1 MNMTMKNRIAMI
13 VVMCAV
19 LFSAC
24 EKKPVEKTM
33 TFEKGTWKEILAKAK
48 KENKLIFLDAYAS
61 WCGPC
66 KWMAANVFTDSTVAA
81 FYNTKFIN
89 AKINMEKDEG
99 IELAKTYQVRAYPTL
114 LYISG
119 DGEVIHRICGSMP
132 AEEFIRTGEDAL
144 NPDKQFVK
152 LVREYRKGNRDGA
165 FLISY
170 LEAMS
175 KAYVNTD
182 TVKDEYFSAQKES
195 DLTNRVNWNLML
207 EFENNPDGKAFQYL
221 LNNQPAFAALYT
233 KDSVEEKIYTTVFAY
248 HRGKIM
254 SDTTDASYKTAKEK
268 AGALKFGRTA
278 ELLAELDMAYF
289 AKKEK
294 WNDYA
299 KTAAVVVEK
308 YKMNNAQSLVMIAS
322 VFLKNVTDKAYL
334 QKAESW
340 AKKASELEKNPYVV
354 DVYANLLFTNGKKQD
369 AITQEELAIQLA
381 KEAGRSTE
389 KYEKNLEKFRK

>member
-1 MNMTMKNRIAMI
+1 MKNRIAML

-19 LFSAC
+19 VFSAC

-48 KENKLIFLDAYAS
+48 KENKLIFLDAFAS

-89 AKINMEKDEG
+89 AKIDMEKDEG
-99 IELAKTYQVRAYPTL
+99 IELAKTYQVRAYPTF

-132 AEEFIRTGEDAL
+132 ANEFIQTGMDAM
-144 NPDKQFVK
+144 NPDKQYVK
-152 LVREYRKGNRDGA
+152 LVREYRKGSRDGA
-165 FLISY
+165 FLLSY
-170 LEAMS
+170 LDAMS
-175 KAYVNTD
+175 KAYVNAD
-182 TVKDEYFSAQKES
+182 TLKDEYFSAQKES
-195 DLTNRVNWNLML
+195 DLTSRINWNIML

-221 LNNQPAFAALYT
+221 LNNQPAFTALYT
-233 KDSVEEKIYTTVFAY
+233 KDSVEEKIYSTVFAF

-268 AGALKFGRTA
+268 SSALKFGRTA
-278 ELLAELDMAYF
+278 ELLAEIDMAYF

-294 WNDYA
+294 WTDYA
-299 KTAAVVVEK
+299 KTASMVVEK
-308 YKMNNAQSLVMIAS
+308 YKMNNAESLIMIAS
-322 VFLKNVTDKAYL
+322 MFLKNVTDKAYL
-334 QKAESW
+334 QKAELW
-340 AKKASELEKNPYVV
+340 AKKASEMEKNPYVA
-354 DVYANLLFTNGKKQD
+354 DIYANLLFTNGKKQD
-369 AITQEELAIQLA
+369 AIVQEETAIKLA

-389 KYEKNLEKFRK
+389 KYEKNLEKFKK